1 MTHEDEGHYAKK
13 HPPDLKPK
21 PEVVEAVKKKV
32 SGGKISCAAA
42 FKVVKDMGVTP
53 AETGFTI
60 DYLEVKIHKCQMG
73 IFGYE
78 PGNKFVK
85 PMDEVP
91 PGLKDAID
99 QSLRYDRLSCEAA
112 WEIAD
117 RLGIGKIDVAAACE
131 NLKTKISPC
140 QLGAF

>member
-1 MTHEDEGHYAKK
+1 MTHEDEGHFAKK

-21 PEVVEAVKKKV
+21 PETVEAVKKKA

-42 FKVVKDMGVTP
+42 FKVVRDMNITP
-53 AETGFTI
+53 AEAGFTI
-60 DYLEVKIHKCQMG
+60 DYIEIKINKCQMG

-85 PMDEVP
+85 SMDEVP
-91 PGLKDAID
+91 GGLKDAIE
-99 QSLRYDRLSCEAA
+99 QAVTGGRLSCNAA
-112 WEIAD
+112 WEIANG
-117 RLGIGKIDVAAACE
+117 LGIGKMDVSAACE
-131 NLKTKISPC
+131 TMKTKISPC